1 MNLFQAQKS
10 LTAAMCAVLL
20 SCIGI
25 SLPYP
30 ILAPYFINEINPLT
44 TFHSLPPKFLLGVV
58 LAVYPLG
65 VLIGSSLIGAA
76 SDIFGRK
83 RMLQITLFISAI
95 GYIGSAYAFVEQSFL
110 MLIITRFITGF
121 CEGNISVAKA
131 IATDLSPTL
140 DKTTTFSLINAT
152 GYAGWLI
159 GPLLGGFLAH
169 LGIAN
174 VFFIAVGITF
184 IALFSISVLLPTE
197 QIINNKHSSICR
209 IISKQNSFVL
219 LKNKSLLVIFT
230 AYFLATLG
238 LNAYYEFYP
247 LFLTEQFEFKA
258 KSIGLITVV
267 VTSFMIICSIF
278 VVKKIKQKIGLIN
291 GSILGLAL
299 LTACLF
305 MHNIIPEQGLWPFYG
320 VIGFC
325 IAIFNGF
332 IPVYISEK
340 FSHLGQGQ
348 LMGLVTTTFSLANVI
363 MALIGSAIAIISTT
377 WAITLGAFLCLLA
390 TLLFIKTQR

>member
-1 MNLFQAQKS
+1 MNLHLAKKS

-30 ILAPYFINEINPLT
+30 ILAPYFINEVNPLT
-44 TFHSLPPKFLLGVV
+44 TFYGLPSKFLLGVV

-65 VLIGSSLIGAA
+65 VLIGSALIGAV

-83 RMLQITLFISAI
+83 LMLQLTLFVSAI
-95 GYIGSAYAFVEQSFL
+95 GYIGSAYAFIEQSFL

-152 GYAGWLI
+152 
-159 GPLLGGFLAH
+159 PFLGGLLAP

-184 IALFSISVLLPTE
+184 IALFSISLLLPVE
-197 QIINNKHSSICR
+197 QPITNNHSSIYR
-209 IISKQNSFVL
+209 IFSQQNSFVL
-219 LKNKSLLVIFT
+219 LKNKSLLIVFS

-247 LFLTEQFEFKA
+247 LFLTEQFEFTA

-267 VTSFMIICSIF
+267 VTSFMIISSIF
-278 VVKKIKQKIGLIN
+278 VVKKIKRQIGLIK
-291 GSILGLAL
+291 GSMLGLAL
-299 LTACLF
+299 LTVCLF
-305 MHNIIPEQGLWPFYG
+305 IHNMIPEQWLWPFYG
-320 VIGFC
+320 VFGFC

-340 FSHLGQGQ
+340 FNHLGQGQ

-363 MALIGSAIAIISTT
+363 MALVGSAIAIISTT
-377 WAITLGAFLCLLA
+377 WAITLGAVLCLLA